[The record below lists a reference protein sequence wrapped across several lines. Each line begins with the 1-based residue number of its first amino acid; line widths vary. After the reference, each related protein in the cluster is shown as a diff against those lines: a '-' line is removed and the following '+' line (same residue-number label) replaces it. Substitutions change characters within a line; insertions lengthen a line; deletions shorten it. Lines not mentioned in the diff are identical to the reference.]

1 MNPPAPAR
9 KVYFTER
16 LRDKRD
22 DWLDKVVQM
31 AANDKE
37 IEDLK
42 VANDDKATTD
52 EVNEKNR
59 ARIAALKEQ
68 NAVMDRQADIVWEQL
83 AKVMEALGNRRELV
97 QGKDGRTLAANI
109 YLVANSVATL
119 QEHAAVAVA
128 IALTQFGRAV
138 PNAPS
143 ELTEMIKR
151 WAAEGIS
158 DAPEK
163 AKQLFADV
171 TSVPG
176 RLGKVGSLLGKSL
189 RFNRAVANMLE
200 QLGGFSMASP
210 DFDAMLSEFTGKP
223 RKCGTK

>member
-1 MNPPAPAR
+1 ML
-9 KVYFTER
+9 TGS
-16 LRDKRD
+16 
-22 DWLDKVVQM
+22 
-31 AANDKE
+31 
-37 IEDLK
+37 
-42 VANDDKATTD
+42 DKATTD

-151 WAAEGIS
+151 
-158 DAPEK
+158 
-163 AKQLFADV
+163 
-171 TSVPG
+171 
-176 RLGKVGSLLGKSL
+176 
-189 RFNRAVANMLE
+189 
-200 QLGGFSMASP
+200 
-210 DFDAMLSEFTGKP
+210 
-223 RKCGTK
+223 